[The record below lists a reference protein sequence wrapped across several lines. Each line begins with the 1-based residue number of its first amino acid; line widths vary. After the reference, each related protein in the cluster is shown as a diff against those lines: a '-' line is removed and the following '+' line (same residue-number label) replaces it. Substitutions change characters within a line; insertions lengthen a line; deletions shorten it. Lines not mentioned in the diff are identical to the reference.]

1 MAKNN
6 GWPREPRR
14 HALASRGISSKG
26 QVPVSREIE
35 KGTEVPRFLF
45 PPHVLEQIKQY
56 NEIADGREWI
66 AEFDLVNGSIIMND
80 FQFSSDV
87 DASYL
92 NWDGKR
98 DSIYNVGY
106 IHYHPKN
113 LAPLFTAQDFVLGCK
128 LHKMRSKGS
137 KQKIGYT
144 LMGLVVHDRIILVAV
159 KPEETREKQFESLI
173 ATDGTAET
181 AMELRRMVADMQ
193 GGGELIRFN
202 DISLDGEDLGKAG
215 GLII

>member
-6 GWPREPRR
+6 GWPREPHR
-14 HALASRGISSKG
+14 HALASRGIPSKG
-26 QVPVSREIE
+26 QAKVSMKRG

-80 FQFSSDV
+80 FQFSDDV

-98 DSIYNVGY
+98 DSIYNAGY

-128 LHKMRSKGS
+128 LHKMRSKES
-137 KQKIGYT
+137 KEKIGYT

-159 KPEETREKQFESLI
+159 KPDEARERQFESLI

-181 AMELRRMVADMQ
+181 AKELRRMVADMQ
-193 GGGELIRFN
+193 GGDELIRFN
-202 DISLDGEDLGKAG
+202 DIGLDGEDRGKAG